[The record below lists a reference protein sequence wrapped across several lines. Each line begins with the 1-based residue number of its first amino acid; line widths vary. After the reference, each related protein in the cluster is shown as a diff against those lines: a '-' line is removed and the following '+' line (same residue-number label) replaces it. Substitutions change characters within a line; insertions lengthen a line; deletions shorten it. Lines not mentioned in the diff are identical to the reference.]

1 MHKTMITDKTKLD
14 AQGNCIN
21 PLLPAVAVLEIR
33 KFKSKLPD
41 DFAQLVSVET
51 EPSTKTFLRVDKN
64 RVVGKVKRKT
74 HYTFMCI
81 PTQTEMMYRSMGNR
95 PSPNAFCT
103 RENEIFFMGNYSK
116 NVFVRWMQLLKEWI
130 APQKVILKYIDY
142 ERWESH
148 CR

>member
-1 MHKTMITDKTKLD
+1 MITDKTKLD
-14 AQGNCIN
+14 AQGNCI
-21 PLLPAVAVLEIR
+21 PHLLPAVAVLEIR
-33 KFKSKLPD
+33 KFKAKLPD

-51 EPSTKTFLRVDKN
+51 EPSRRIFLRVDNNK
-64 RVVGKVKRKT
+64 VVGEVGLKT
-74 HYTFMCI
+74 HNTFMYI
-81 PTQTEMMYRSMGNR
+81 PTQAEMRYRSMGNR
-95 PSPNAFCT
+95 ANKKAFCI

-142 ERWESH
+142 ERLESH